1 MQYLNTLG
9 AQGPTQRTIDYS
21 DWRDMGGLTIPAKRI
36 ITENGE
42 RVAEDEVKQLEVNPP
57 VDPKIFERPTAA
69 K

>member
-1 MQYLNTLG
+1 
-9 AQGPTQRTIDYS
+9 
-21 DWRDMGGLTIPAKRI
+21 MGGLTIPAKRI